1 MKKFTRQ
8 QLIDKY
14 FSGLNIEFDDSLIN
28 FKNYSVCANIN
39 MDQLELLET
48 FQPSKSN
55 NIESLY
61 TNALYAELVQGINKE
76 LIKSFKTIGSII
88 ELNGKEMHLLNRNFS
103 NFIQMID
110 GSNFIVNSNIGS
122 LFLDLPQFN
131 TSSYTSTNYNSQIY
145 KIGNVYN
152 KVVSVD
158 PLQTFNWS
166 KLLSYDNIY
175 INLIINEPKTDMSN
189 NSFAPKTII
198 DFKFDFKILNPKI
211 NYVIDEFSSLN
222 AKQEIKQELIRI
234 NREKVLNKLLYG

>member
-28 FKNYSVCANIN
+28 FKNYSLCAYIN

-48 FQPSKSN
+48 SQPSKLN

-61 TNALYAELVQGINKE
+61 TNALEQGINKE

-88 ELNGKEMHLLNRNFS
+88 ELNGKEIHLLNRNFS

-110 GSNFIVNSNIGS
+110 GSNFIINSNIGS

-131 TSSYTSTNYNSQIY
+131 NSSYTPTKYNSQIY

-158 PLQTFNWS
+158 PLQTVNWS
-166 KLLSYDNIY
+166 KLLSYDKIY
-175 INLIINEPKTDMSN
+175 INLIINEPKTDIPN
-189 NSFAPKTII
+189 NGFTTKTII

-222 AKQEIKQELIRI
+222 TKQEIKKELVRI